1 MELDVKEIKKLFG
14 GSLAR
19 NVDGM
24 DAIYKDNVLYMGL
37 FYSSPR
43 QDEIKD
49 FQKDTNLFYITMI
62 GNAMFISMKIG
73 ELPLAETSYH
83 VSRQK
88 RVAEINEVKDTTT
101 LSLCVMLVDALTG
114 TIKANKSI
122 DASDGFRNVLFRE
135 IGKQIG
141 NTDRFVNYEYI
152 MAMYNQSEMAMLMDK
167 ESYFVAGNS

>member
-24 DAIYKDNVLYMGL
+24 DAIYKDNVLYIGL
-37 FYSSPR
+37 FYNSPR

-49 FQKDTNLFYITMI
+49 FQKNTNLFYITLI
-62 GNAMFISMKIG
+62 ESAMFISMKIG
-73 ELPLAETSYH
+73 GLPVAETSYH
-83 VSRQK
+83 VVRQK
-88 RVAEINEVKDTTT
+88 RVAEITEIKDTTT

-114 TIKANKSI
+114 TIKASKQIES
-122 DASDGFRNVLFRE
+122 SEGFRNVLYRE
-135 IGKQIG
+135 ITKQIG
-141 NTDRFVNYEYI
+141 NTDRFINYEYI